1 MQSFVFD
8 TRYDTGT
15 ISGIGTTGLW
25 VTIPADDGI
34 KNTCAG
40 CRNCAASKTALKLFV
55 RVIDPHIYSL
65 HQSVVLK
72 RTVPNKG
79 WTAAFI
85 FGVPLLFAFASM
97 LVWNY
102 ISSQTAGSP
111 LSIGVMAAAIFI
123 GFVAVSQGD
132 AFFRNRFPAR
142 LHTIAAPDDVRH
154 SHG

>member
-1 MQSFVFD
+1 V
-8 TRYDTGT
+8 
-15 ISGIGTTGLW
+15 
-25 VTIPADDGI
+25 
-34 KNTCAG
+34 
-40 CRNCAASKTALKLFV
+40 
-55 RVIDPHIYSL
+55 
-65 HQSVVLK
+65 K

-79 WTAAFI
+79 WTAVFI
-85 FGVPLLFAFASM
+85 FGVPLLFAFTSM

-102 ISSQTAGSP
+102 ISSRTAGSP

-142 LHTIAAPDDVRH
+142 IHMIAAPDDVRH